1 MHARLWVA
9 FNDIITRIYVVVACC
24 CSSESCRR
32 RSTPASFSDIF
43 DTVYRL
49 VASRNIVKVLEVESK
64 YRHLDTFSDNPVE
77 DAFVLTVFGT
87 TNDVCNICFDR
98 AIAYYERA
106 KVRMEDVN
114 VNDQSASFKS
124 HSGQNWNESCQ
135 FVCRWS

>member
-1 MHARLWVA
+1 MNKMHARLWVA

-98 AIAYYERA
+98 AIDSVTKEPKCAW
-106 KVRMEDVN
+106 KTQMPM
-114 VNDQSASFKS
+114 FKYQLQS
-124 HSGQNWNESCQ
+124 HSGQTLE
-135 FVCRWS
+135 